1 MADSDSS
8 EKTEDPTGKKL
19 EDTRKKG
26 QIARSRELS
35 TTLVLVV
42 SAFMFLFVGGWIAES
57 VFKLTQRMFV
67 LSRDETYDTTHMF
80 GAWGE
85 AISTVSVPVLLYMTV
100 AMLAGIYGSIALGGY
115 NFTWEGAKFKGS
127 KMSPLSGFK
136 RMFDMN
142 GLVELIKSIAKV
154 VVIVGM
160 ALGALLFFEDEGL
173 HLDLELYPGNIFHA
187 LDMLKWAFIMLVC
200 GMIPIALIDVPYQ
213 IYKHNKEIKM
223 TKQEVKDERKNSE
236 GDPLVKG
243 RIRRLQYQAA
253 TKRMMQEVPQAD
265 VVVTNPTHYS
275 VAIKYDD
282 SGNRAPVVVAKGT
295 DELAMH
301 IRKIAT
307 ANDVPLIP
315 SPMLARAVYYST
327 EIDGEVPN
335 ALFMAVAQVLA
346 HVYQL
351 KAHRAGKG
359 KRPKPLKRDLPIPPE
374 LRR

>member
-136 RMFDMN
+136 RMFGMN

-160 ALGALLFFEDEGL
+160 ALGALLFFEDEAQ

>member
-100 AMLAGIYGSIALGGY
+100 AMLAGIYGSIELGGY
-115 NFTWEGAKFKGS
+115 NFKWEGAKFKGS

-136 RMFDMN
+136 RMFGMN

-160 ALGALLFFEDEGL
+160 ALGALLFFEDEAL

>member
-1 MADSDSS
+1 
-8 EKTEDPTGKKL
+8 
-19 EDTRKKG
+19 
-26 QIARSRELS
+26 
-35 TTLVLVV
+35 
-42 SAFMFLFVGGWIAES
+42 LFVGGWIAES

-115 NFTWEGAKFKGS
+115 NFTWEGAKFQGS

-136 RMFDMN
+136 RMFGMN

-160 ALGALLFFEDEGL
+160 ALGALLFFEDEAL
-173 HLDLELYPGNIFHA
+173 HLDLEVYPGNIFHA